1 MKALCLLLATSLL
14 PGFARAADG
23 ASFWGFEGAR
33 AAFHGVIWKAP
44 LEDFSE
50 ASYAAEVAALL
61 ASFEAATG
69 RGLVPGRHG
78 RAGLKIYSNSGAGLQ
93 TPLALV
99 RAVILELE
107 RRGFAREDLFL
118 VDAREDMLRDAGY
131 LPPLSRMP
139 GLGPYFEG
147 VRVYALN
154 TGTQRSPVWYYESPL
169 PQEFTSPLGRQLLR
183 SPLQLD
189 LQEAR
194 KSYLPEILLT
204 GADFWINL
212 PMAVH
217 HPATGLSGAL
227 VNASLWNITNAT
239 RFFNSPAN
247 APVAV
252 AEIASIPELQASW
265 ALNLVS
271 LEGYQHIAGPSF
283 NAHYTASRP
292 ELWMSVDPV
301 ILDAQLNGLLNEA
314 RRARGFGPLPEVPEM
329 LEYAVQLGI
338 GQGAAGAARWRAP

>member
-1 MKALCLLLATSLL
+1 MKALCLLLATTLLAASLE
-14 PGFARAADG
+14 ATDDG
-23 ASFWGFEGAR
+23 TFWGYDGAR
-33 AAFHGVIWKAP
+33 AAFHGQIWKAE
-44 LEDFSE
+44 LHEFSE
-50 ASYAAEVAALL
+50 SGYATAVAALL
-61 ASFEAATG
+61 ASFEGATG
-69 RGLVPGRHG
+69 RPLIPGRHG
-78 RAGLKIYSNSGAGLQ
+78 RAGLKIYTNSGPGLQ

-107 RRGFAREDLFL
+107 RRGFARENLFL
-118 VDAREDMLRDAGY
+118 VDARADLLRESGY
-131 LPPLSRMP
+131 LPPLSQMP

-147 VRVYALN
+147 VPVYALN
-154 TGTQRSPVWYYESPL
+154 TVVQRSPHWYYESPL
-169 PQEFTSPLGRQLLR
+169 PQEFTSPLGRQLLQ
-183 SPLQLD
+183 SPVQLD

-194 KSYLPEILLT
+194 RSYLPEILLT

-239 RFFNSPAN
+239 RFFSSPAN

-252 AEIASIPELQASW
+252 AEIAAIPELQAGW

-271 LEGYQHIAGPSF
+271 LEGYQFIGGPAF
-283 NAHYTASRP
+283 NAHYTLSRP

-301 ILDAQLNGLLNEA
+301 ILDAQLTVLLNEA
-314 RRARGFGPLPEVPEM
+314 RRARGFQPLPEVPEM
-329 LEYAVQLGI
+329 LEYAVQLGL
-338 GQGAAGAARWRAP
+338 GQGVAGAARWQAP